1 MTRYAVGGVG
11 DGSALATAEAYDPQQ
26 NRWEAVAP
34 MAQARYGCGAAA
46 I

>member
-26 NRWEAVAP
+26 NRWEAVAD
-34 MAQARYGCGAAA
+34 MGSRHDLGALAA
-46 I
+46 L